1 MGFGKDLCMPV
12 QGHIGWGKGPCHYKE
27 KKREKWFWGWGF
39 LGWKLFVF
47 FFCGF
52 LCFIIVFFS
61 VCFPFLVLT
70 FLFYFVC
77 MFGVCFFCVILC
89 VRVCFLVVPLVGVKP
104 FPFAA
109 VWLQARQ
116 LTTCHAWH
124 HMHSNTH
131 TMQHSTHTQS
141 KTAHT
146 HTKQQHPHKHRQTL
160 QTQPACSCSCWWS
173 WKRLVLEKTW
183 SWKRL
188 VLEKTRQ
195 LPAGVQQGQK
205 LQERSQGPE
214 AVVCH
219 RTGRPLFP

>member
-1 MGFGKDLCMPV
+1 MIACMGFGKDPFAKQFWKSAWSWKRPFAKSTGIMGFGKDPFAKQFCKRGRGKDPGRVLHGFWKRPMHAWVLEKTYACLCRAILAGAKAPA
-12 QGHIGWGKGPCHYKE
+12 IT
-27 KKREKWFWGWGF
+27 KKRKGKHGF
-39 LGWKLFVF
+39 GVGGSWVGSCLLS

-116 LTTCHAWH
+116 LTTCHA
-124 HMHSNTH
+124 
-131 TMQHSTHTQS
+131 
-141 KTAHT
+141 
-146 HTKQQHPHKHRQTL
+146 
-160 QTQPACSCSCWWS
+160 
-173 WKRLVLEKTW
+173 
-183 SWKRL
+183 
-188 VLEKTRQ
+188 
-195 LPAGVQQGQK
+195 
-205 LQERSQGPE
+205 
-214 AVVCH
+214 
-219 RTGRPLFP
+219 